1 MVAAKSS
8 FIQSVVNCTCPR
20 CREGELFVDKRHYKL
35 STLLAMH
42 SKCAKCGQD
51 FEIEPGFYL
60 GAMWVSY
67 PFVIGFEILFLLIGV
82 YVFQLDLLLGFVF
95 ATVLLLAIGPFIL
108 RIGRSLFLHL
118 NVRYRGY

>member
-1 MVAAKSS
+1 MAVKSS
-8 FIQSVVNCTCPR
+8 FIKSVVNCNCPR
-20 CREGELFVDKRHYKL
+20 CREGELFVDKRHYHL

-67 PFVIGFEILFLLIGV
+67 PFVIGFEIIFLLIGL
-82 YVFQLDLLLGFVF
+82 YVFQLDLMWGFVF
-95 ATVLLLAIGPFIL
+95 STSLLFAIGPLIL

-118 NVRYRGY
+118 NVRYKG